1 MEIQNNK
8 EEIPFSYYADLFS
21 KADPAEISTR
31 LGLPFENSTFRVTL
45 LGNDYLVRHPQ
56 GEIVGAVSQSA
67 ANLLI
72 SMPASGRH
80 TTIPDHIGP
89 PAIPTQTFLIR
100 YLLEGKRIPWQ
111 NTWKTFREM
120 PWGELYI
127 KPYTGRVLTR
137 AAFTFGTR
145 LAAFKA
151 ACEKMG
157 ATPVPNGDAGYE
169 FDFIGN
175 YKVRILVWEGDD
187 EFPPNAQILYSDN
200 FEDGFAPEDRV
211 VTGDILITTIRSNM

>member
-21 KADPAEISTR
+21 KADPAEISAR
-31 LGLPFENSTFRVTL
+31 LGLPFENNTFRVTL
-45 LGNDYLVRHPQ
+45 LGNTYT
-56 GEIVGAVSQSA
+56 VSFPSA
-67 ANLLI
+67 EVSPNL
-72 SMPASGRH
+72 P
-80 TTIPDHIGP
+80 
-89 PAIPTQTFLIR
+89 IPTRTYLIR

-157 ATPVPNGDAGYE
+157 ATAVPNGDAGYE
-169 FDFIGN
+169 FDFI
-175 YKVRILVWEGDD
+175 EG
-187 EFPPNAQILYSDN
+187 
-200 FEDGFAPEDRV
+200 
-211 VTGDILITTIRSNM
+211 

>member
-8 EEIPFSYYADLFS
+8 EEIPFSYYLDLFS
-21 KADPAEISTR
+21 KADPAEITAR
-31 LGLPFENSTFRVTL
+31 TGVPWENGLFSVTL
-45 LGNDYLVRHPQ
+45 LGISCTVAFPS
-56 GEIVGAVSQSA
+56 GEVTP
-67 ANLLI
+67 NL
-72 SMPASGRH
+72 P
-80 TTIPDHIGP
+80 
-89 PAIPTQTFLIR
+89 IPTQTFLLR
-100 YLLEGKRIPWQ
+100 YLLEGKTVPFE

-145 LAAFKA
+145 LNAFKA
-151 ACEKMG
+151 AAEKLG
-157 ATPVPNGDAGYE
+157 GTPVPNGDAGYE
-169 FDFIGN
+169 FAFLGD

-200 FEDGFAPEDRV
+200 FETGFAPEDRV
-211 VTGDILITTIRSNM
+211 VTGDILIGCIRSNM